1 MSFSFHLACYIQK
14 TIEILKSLK
23 GTLYMLDKAVFA
35 LCTAVTGE
43 TSISPALKHLLLA
56 ENEFEFSQ

>member
-1 MSFSFHLACYIQK
+1 
-14 TIEILKSLK
+14 
-23 GTLYMLDKAVFA
+23 MLDKAVFA

>member
-1 MSFSFHLACYIQK
+1 
-14 TIEILKSLK
+14 
-23 GTLYMLDKAVFA
+23 MLDKAVFA

-43 TSISPALKHLLLA
+43 TSISPALKRLLLA